1 MDFLHPD
8 LDLLPTGRDRAH
20 GRRHCCRLSAVPEFG
35 DNIRDGEIH
44 MADLVDIAIPA
55 NAQDAAEALG
65 LKVDRSL
72 THGAWVRGV
81 PRDEAEIAVECLRDY
96 GVCARIQDSAVQNE
110 RPLGRG
116 ITQAA

>member
-1 MDFLHPD
+1 MGRFEWIFYTLISIYCRPD
-8 LDLLPTGRDRAH
+8 DHAH
-20 GRRHCCRLSAVPEFG
+20 GQRHCCRRSGVPEFG
-35 DNIRDGEIH
+35 DNIRDGEIN

-55 NAQDAAEALG
+55 NAQAAAEALG

-96 GVCARIQDSAVQNE
+96 GVCARIQDGGV
-110 RPLGRG
+110 R
-116 ITQAA
+116 

>member
-1 MDFLHPD
+1 MVFLRRY
-8 LDLLPTGRDRAH
+8 LDLLPTGTIGR
-20 GRRHCCRLSAVPEFG
+20 GRRHCCRRGGVPEFG

-44 MADLVDIAIPA
+44 IPA
-55 NAQDAAEALG
+55 NAQASAEALG

-81 PRDEAEIAVECLRDY
+81 PRDEAEIEVECLRDY
-96 GVCARIQDSAVQNE
+96 GVSARIQDSALQNE
-110 RPLGRG
+110 RPPGRG